1 MPSRGDAALA
11 RLRTLRSG
19 FGAARLRDASERWR
33 AALSSCAWRDSSSEH
48 PTLAR
53 ALENLASRA
62 DEAVRVKGTP
72 ARGGPARA
80 EAAAALRA
88 PGAIDAVAE
97 LVRSPA
103 AAARRAACKA
113 LALLLGAVSSAAAV
127 PPCPPLLVALA
138 ERAAAVPS
146 SGADADAALAAA
158 EALRALA
165 GARARRADAAAA
177 LEADALAESDVA
189 SDVLARL
196 ETCAGRTVAP
206 RSAAARA
213 AADRSGG
220 TGGGPISVSDVA
232 PAAVAAAAL
241 ATFPERARAA
251 WTDPRPALRN
261 DSLPSR
267 VASTATAPARLARS
281 LLAVGSRAAE
291 ERASFVAVAAFDAAA
306 TFAETAR
313 GSARRE
319 FRRAAAA
326 STSSPAGG
334 SRRAWAL
341 AAVDSGDAAVRA
353 AAYRFIAVVEGGSGS
368 ESESESESEPESES
382 PEGGDAFG
390 APAFA
395 SAVAADVARR
405 PASAATRDATK
416 AAAALLRPIRTLHGA
431 AIPPPRKRRS
441 ALVDAGV
448 ADALAAALESP
459 GAARARGPARDA
471 SGAAAATSDAFLAV
485 ARLANPG
492 DPLALAPTLATTL
505 ADRALEALAA
515 VGPPSTRRENKGF
528 VGFQNSEDSSSVFAR
543 SSDDASTD
551 ASSRA
556 DRWIASAGSGAGD
569 AAAEA
574 VGARAGE
581 ALLALLERERSPG
594 GSRAGSSSSGASAAA
609 SSAAASAS
617 ADAAAEALGG
627 AEWVRVVGRQ
637 LAAALAPTPAKALL
651 AAALATRP
659 TWRDALAGAGAR
671 ERAAATVASL
681 VERALRAR
689 AGADDAPGDDAPGGG
704 GGLERARGGGGSTSI
719 ASDDDDT
726 GGETRAMNPNGA
738 PTDRDGKK
746 DRALLVALLRALV
759 ELDPARV
766 EGGAV
771 RAALERALRVVA
783 SEDAEDAFG
792 AEARCW
798 AALAARLARLE
809 TIARHRSDA
818 PLFVLGPRAR
828 VAADLAAALPAPF
841 LGPRDEV
848 NRRVDETAADLAA
861 RLADEVAALAAAAPP
876 GSAGAP
882 ADVVFACADGA
893 RVPAHAAVL
902 AARCPG
908 LLPPSTSGGRGGRSR
923 CLRAVRTRA
932 GVDAASLRFVLLYAY
947 AGALDAEACA
957 RLARAD
963 ADAADLAALAALA
976 FKCGARELAALARAT
991 RPRLGARLGSLCD
1004 DLGALLASA
1013 DAEAAAASTR
1023 IDEGSTEGRA
1033 GPREVTETIPGGRS
1047 FFADVR
1053 LVADEVGGGVGE
1065 GPGAT
1070 FLGPSSILAH
1080 AVVVSAR
1087 SAFCRAALEFS
1098 RARDGAEPPTESVRD
1113 GAEPPTELVRDGAF
1127 AGSFAGSFAG
1137 TDPDDS
1143 DPDPGTPT
1151 APTAPTGS
1159 DGSDGS
1165 DVATL
1170 RLPASSASA
1179 LATLR
1184 AALYT
1189 GAIPEI
1195 PERLVDNHHRG
1206 DPAEDLSAEA
1216 RAASKTNSWAPRV
1229 VVLAAGLAFLTLD
1242 EDAARCEA
1250 LVRRELRRGDWR
1262 RRVGVAGAAAGL
1274 AAAVEAR
1281 RWGEAE
1287 AFSDALADA
1296 YPAFEALG
1304 EAFDATPAELRETIR
1319 RAHVARRA
1327 RG

>member
-88 PGAIDAVAE
+88 PGAIDAVAK

-196 ETCAGRTVAP
+196 ETCAERTVAP

-267 VASTATAPARLARS
+267 VASPAPAPARLARS

-334 SRRAWAL
+334 PRRAWAL

-368 ESESESESEPESES
+368 ESESESES

-459 GAARARGPARDA
+459 GAARTRGPARDA
-471 SGAAAATSDAFLAV
+471 SGAAAATADAFLAV

-492 DPLALAPTLATTL
+492 DPLALAPALATTL

-528 VGFQNSEDSSSVFAR
+528 VGFQNSEDSSSVFAPS

-574 VGARAGE
+574 IGARAGE

-594 GSRAGSSSSGASAAA
+594 GSRAGGSSGAPSAAA
-609 SSAAASAS
+609 SSAAASAA

-689 AGADDAPGDDAPGGG
+689 AGADAAPGDDAPGG

-719 ASDDDDT
+719 ASDDDA
-726 GGETRAMNPNGA
+726 GGDETRAMNPDGA

-1013 DAEAAAASTR
+1013 DAEAAAAARTR

-1033 GPREVTETIPGGRS
+1033 GPREVTTETPGG

-1053 LVADEVGGGVGE
+1053 LVADEGGGGVE

-1070 FLGPSSILAH
+1070 FRGPSSILAH

-1113 GAEPPTELVRDGAF
+1113 GAEPPTESFRDGAF

-1137 TDPDDS
+1137 TDPYDS
-1143 DPDPGTPT
+1143 DPDPGTRR
-1151 APTAPTGS
+1151 ADRS

-1195 PERLVDNHHRG
+1195 PERLVDHHHRG

-1216 RAASKTNSWAPRV
+1216 RAASNHSWAPRV

-1304 EAFDATPAELRETIR
+1304 EAFEATPAELRETIR

>member
-1 MPSRGDAALA
+1 M
-11 RLRTLRSG
+11 
-19 FGAARLRDASERWR
+19 
-33 AALSSCAWRDSSSEH
+33 
-48 PTLAR
+48 
-53 ALENLASRA
+53 
-62 DEAVRVKGTP
+62 
-72 ARGGPARA
+72 
-80 EAAAALRA
+80 
-88 PGAIDAVAE
+88 
-97 LVRSPA
+97 
-103 AAARRAACKA
+103 
-113 LALLLGAVSSAAAV
+113 
-127 PPCPPLLVALA
+127 
-138 ERAAAVPS
+138 
-146 SGADADAALAAA
+146 
-158 EALRALA
+158 
-165 GARARRADAAAA
+165 
-177 LEADALAESDVA
+177 
-189 SDVLARL
+189 
-196 ETCAGRTVAP
+196 
-206 RSAAARA
+206 
-213 AADRSGG
+213 
-220 TGGGPISVSDVA
+220 
-232 PAAVAAAAL
+232 
-241 ATFPERARAA
+241 
-251 WTDPRPALRN
+251 
-261 DSLPSR
+261 
-267 VASTATAPARLARS
+267 
-281 LLAVGSRAAE
+281 
-291 ERASFVAVAAFDAAA
+291 
-306 TFAETAR
+306 
-313 GSARRE
+313 
-319 FRRAAAA
+319 
-326 STSSPAGG
+326 
-334 SRRAWAL
+334 
-341 AAVDSGDAAVRA
+341 
-353 AAYRFIAVVEGGSGS
+353 
-368 ESESESESEPESES
+368 
-382 PEGGDAFG
+382 
-390 APAFA
+390 
-395 SAVAADVARR
+395 
-405 PASAATRDATK
+405 
-416 AAAALLRPIRTLHGA
+416 
-431 AIPPPRKRRS
+431 
-441 ALVDAGV
+441 
-448 ADALAAALESP
+448 
-459 GAARARGPARDA
+459 
-471 SGAAAATSDAFLAV
+471 
-485 ARLANPG
+485 NPG
-492 DPLALAPTLATTL
+492 DPLALAPALATTL

-528 VGFQNSEDSSSVFAR
+528 VGFQNSEDSSSVFVR
-543 SSDDASTD
+543 SSDASSTD

-574 VGARAGE
+574 IGARAGE

-594 GSRAGSSSSGASAAA
+594 GSRAGGSSGAPSAAA

-689 AGADDAPGDDAPGGG
+689 AGADAAPGDDAPGGG
-704 GGLERARGGGGSTSI
+704 GLERAARGGGGSTSI
-719 ASDDDDT
+719 ASDDDDA

-771 RAALERALRVVA
+771 RAALERALRVLA

-848 NRRVDETAADLAA
+848 HRRVDETAADLAA
-861 RLADEVAALAAAAPP
+861 RLADEVAALAAAASP
-876 GSAGAP
+876 GSSAPAP

-976 FKCGARELAALARAT
+976 LKCGARELAALARAT

-1013 DAEAAAASTR
+1013 DAEAAAAAAARTR

-1033 GPREVTETIPGGRS
+1033 GPREVTETTPGGRS

-1053 LVADEVGGGVGE
+1053 LVADEGGGGVE

-1070 FLGPSSILAH
+1070 FRGPSSILAH

-1113 GAEPPTELVRDGAF
+1113 GAEPPTESFRDGAF

-1137 TDPDDS
+1137 TDPYDS

-1195 PERLVDNHHRG
+1195 PERLVDHHHRG

-1216 RAASKTNSWAPRV
+1216 RAASNHSWAPRV

-1287 AFSDALADA
+1287 AFLDALADA

-1304 EAFDATPAELRETIR
+1304 EAFEATPAELRETIR